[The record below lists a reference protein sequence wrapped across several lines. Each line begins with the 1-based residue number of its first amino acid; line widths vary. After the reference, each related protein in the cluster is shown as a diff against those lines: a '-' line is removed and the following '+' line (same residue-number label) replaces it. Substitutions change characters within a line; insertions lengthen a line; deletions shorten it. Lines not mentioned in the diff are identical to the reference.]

1 MYNIYKEKNK
11 RREKFNM
18 ESKWKVFWDP
28 KASYYQQKDK
38 VAKTLSSALGISDFL
53 AKLLV
58 SRNIETPE
66 EGDKF
71 LNHLELESFDPYLM
85 KDMSKAVEIL
95 KQIKEKK
102 EKVAIFGDYDVDG
115 VTATSVLYLGLK
127 KIGYDVTSYIPSR
140 IEEGYS
146 LNVKAIEELKS
157 KNYNNIITVDCGTT
171 SILEIEYA
179 KSLGMKVI
187 VTDHHLPQE
196 NLPKA
201 DAILNPKREDDKY
214 PFKDLAG
221 VGVTFKLLQAL
232 YKSYDNSLDPFEY
245 IDLVAVGTIADIVSI
260 TSENR
265 YLVKIGLNKL
275 KTNPTKGLKYLLDE
289 LKIVDSEI
297 NSRTITF
304 KVAPKIN
311 AAGRMS
317 DARSAFNLLI
327 EKDEEKLKKAVSELL
342 RLNSKRQSTEK
353 EIYLYSLSL
362 LDLYPEYKKDPVL
375 VLSGEDWHMGVL
387 GIVASKLSNQFNKPV
402 LMISKNQEM
411 GKGSGRSPQGVD
423 LMELLLKVNERGI
436 FEEFGGHKFAAGFSI
451 LSKNIEALRKEI
463 NEVYKELYG
472 DKKLTSQ
479 IDVDMEIEGIWETMF
494 EDINKLEPFGY
505 GNQEPVFLIKN
516 AKLENI
522 RFFRN
527 GSQSFSGTLNKDS
540 LIIDILG
547 YDLGYRL
554 SELTENSKKDLFTD
568 LVGTFRIENSYN
580 LKNSYVKFYLQDLM
594 VNKEIQQGETA
605 KLNFASNVLHDELNK
620 IMNIEILNDNLT
632 RNKVAMF
639 LPSKIKNDSLL
650 KKVQLSLEE
659 HQKLIIVSATN
670 SLLEHIYKIINTYF
684 PENLLYFNN
693 QYILTPELISN
704 YSVIFVTVPKFIK
717 NRELLDSMQAEIII
731 DEPFYSLFH
740 PVVRKVP
747 EYQQFRKYALQKS
760 KISIFSSIYS
770 EELKELLKRAG
781 FKILISFSNNNS
793 FEVVRERNNILGLL
807 KDYTNERN
815 GKILVLNDYER
826 QKSLVRLLD
835 EKLQVDENDIRL
847 FNHSMSFREKLIS
860 REKFKNEKA
869 NFYITSFSN
878 NGIAFEVK
886 QFSPILIIVDVPKTD
901 IELLDLVST
910 WMKKTQRTT
919 IILAY
924 NNRFKVKLL
933 YEYSRKY
940 PSFKVLKLVY
950 DFIADGH
957 YKVEEIQDSLLKGD
971 KSLSET
977 VLNVMEDAGLI
988 KVNEEEVEILNNFN
1002 LKDLR
1007 ESSNFKENILD
1018 NWILK
1023 NSINFYENLDT
1034 RELIEFLKGNPKEG
1048 ASSL

>member
-171 SILEIEYA
+171 SIQEIEYA

-297 NSRTITF
+297 NSRAITF
-304 KVAPKIN
+304 KIAPKIN

-317 DARSAFNLLI
+317 DAHAAFKLLT

-411 GKGSGRSPQGVD
+411 GKGSGRSPQGID
-423 LMELLLKVNERGI
+423 LMELLLKVSERGI
-436 FEEFGGHKFAAGFSI
+436 FEEFGGHKFAAGFSL
-451 LSKNIEALRKEI
+451 LSKNIETLRKEI
-463 NEVYKELYG
+463 NTAYKELYG
-472 DKKLTSQ
+472 DKRLTSQ

-494 EDINKLEPFGY
+494 EDINRLEPFGY
-505 GNQEPVFLIKN
+505 GNQEPVFLIRN

-522 RFFRN
+522 SFFRN

-540 LIIDILG
+540 LIIDVLG
-547 YDLGYRL
+547 YDLGYKL
-554 SELTENSKKDLFTD
+554 SELTENNKKDLFTD

-580 LKNSYVKFYLQDLM
+580 LKNSYVKFYLQDLK
-594 VNKEIQQGETA
+594 VNERIKQEENA
-605 KLNFASNVLHDELNK
+605 KWNFASNILQDELNK
-620 IMNIEILNDNLT
+620 IMNVEILNDNLS
-632 RNKVAMF
+632 RSKVAMF

-650 KKVQLSLEE
+650 KKIQLSLKKD
-659 HQKLIIVSATN
+659 QKLIIVSATN

-684 PENLLYFNN
+684 PENLLYFSN
-693 QYILTPELISN
+693 QYTLTPEHISDCR
-704 YSVIFVTVPKFIK
+704 VIFVTVPKFIK

-747 EYQQFRKYALQKS
+747 EYQQFRKYALQKPQ
-760 KISIFSSIYS
+760 ISIFSSIYS
-770 EELKELLKRAG
+770 EELKEILKRAG
-781 FKILISFSNNNS
+781 FKILISFSNNN
-793 FEVVRERNNILGLL
+793 FEVVREKNNILGLL
-807 KDYTNERN
+807 KDYSNERN
-815 GKILVLNDYER
+815 GKVLVLNDYER

-835 EKLQVDENDIRL
+835 EKLQVDENNIKL

-957 YKVEEIQDSLLKGD
+957 YKVEEIEDSLLKGD

-977 VLNVMEDAGLI
+977 VLNVMEDAKLI
-988 KVNEEEVEILNNFN
+988 KVNEEEVEILDNFN
-1002 LKDLR
+1002 LKGLR

-1034 RELIEFLKGNPKEG
+1034 RELIEFLKGNSKAG
-1048 ASSL
+1048 ARSL